1 MTMVLSGDA
10 GVTFPAGGVGNPASA
25 VVGLTDTQTL
35 TNKTLTSPTLT
46 TPALGTPSTLV
57 LTNATGLP
65 QAGLGTNVAGNG
77 PAFAAYISG
86 YQGSVAQSTWTKI
99 TLSAENFDT
108 NNNFDSTTNYRFTP
122 TVAGYYQLNGALRAT
137 GTGISLI
144 TCSFYKNGSEYVR
157 GNQISGTL
165 SGGNIAVI
173 SSIIYCN
180 GSTDYIELYGLVTAA
195 SGISFESNSSASTS
209 SMSGCLVRTA

>member
-1 MTMVLSGDA
+1 MSSVVISGDTSGAITLAAPSVA
-10 GVTFPAGGVGNPASA
+10 GTNTATLPA
-25 VVGLTDTQTL
+25 
-35 TNKTLTSPTLT
+35 
-46 TPALGTPSTLV
+46 
-57 LTNATGLP
+57 ATG
-65 QAGLGTNVAGNG
+65 TVMVSGNQ
-77 PAFAAYISG
+77 PAFNVYAGSPQSG
-86 YQGSVAQSTWTKI
+86 LSSNTYVKVALNTK
-99 TLSAENFDT
+99 NFDT
-108 NNNFDSTTNYRFTP
+108 NTNFDATTNYRFTP

-137 GTGISLI
+137 GTGITLI

-195 SGISFESNSSASTS
+195 SGITFEANSSASTS
-209 SMSGCLVRTA
+209 SMSGCLIRAA